1 MDLSRTISEI
11 NGDFSRKSQNFSTHR
26 EFCAPAEGFPLEFGT
41 GARSQKTRTMEL
53 PGREISLTITSAV
66 WIQCANVTDGRT
78 DRRTATGR
86 QQRPRL
92 CTPSRGNDLTTSA
105 AKPQHMQ

>member
-78 DRRTATGR
+78 DRWTDR
-86 QQRPRL
+86 QTDSYPGSKDRAYAHR
-92 CTPSRGNDLTTSA
+92 RA
-105 AKPQHMQ
+105 VMI